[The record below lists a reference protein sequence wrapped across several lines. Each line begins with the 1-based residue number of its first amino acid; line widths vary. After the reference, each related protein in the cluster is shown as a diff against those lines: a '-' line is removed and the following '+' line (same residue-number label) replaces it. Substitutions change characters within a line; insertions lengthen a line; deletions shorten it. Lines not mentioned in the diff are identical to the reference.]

1 MGSLAENTLFLA
13 TDNYGAAWLRFP
25 SVLCLAAVIVAGA
38 FYPIFQTWRRNR
50 NKTKA
55 KRIEKEVVISVWA
68 PIFTAL
74 VIAFFAWTLWEA
86 REWWFRARLFPW
98 AIGFAGLALALLQLR
113 TDIASLVR
121 SRRAD
126 SEEKVN
132 RESAL
137 ARRRTLT
144 VTAWI
149 LGFFAAIWLLGFSI
163 AVPLTILL
171 YLKAGARE
179 HWPISIALAL
189 VGWLSFY
196 GLFDYLLHVP
206 FPAGQFF
213 VWMKQIS

>member
-1 MGSLAENTLFLA
+1 VVSLA
-13 TDNYGAAWLRFP
+13 
-25 SVLCLAAVIVAGA
+25 
-38 FYPIFQTWRRNR
+38 
-50 NKTKA
+50 
-55 KRIEKEVVISVWA
+55 KEPVTSLWA
-68 PIFTAL
+68 LIFTL
-74 VIAFFAWTLWEA
+74 VVVAFFAWTLWEA

-126 SEEKVN
+126 SEEKIN

-149 LGFFAAIWLLGFSI
+149 LGCFAAIWLLGFSI

-171 YLKAGARE
+171 YLKGGARE
-179 HWPISIALAL
+179 PWPISIALAF
-189 VGWLSFY
+189 VGWLSFH